1 MNEFEK
7 LGLNDKLVAAI
18 TKMGY
23 ETPTPIQAL
32 VIPHVLEN
40 PGDVVALAQ
49 TGTGKTAAFGL
60 PLLQMLKPGNH
71 GVQALILSP
80 TRELCVQIA
89 ENMQSFLPKGEN
101 INIVAVYGG
110 TSITNQIRDI
120 KRGADVIVATPGRL
134 MDLIERKKVELGNVS
149 IAVLD
154 EADEMLNMGFRDDI
168 EHILG
173 FTPEEKF
180 VWLFSATFS
189 SDIRKIANKYMRQPT
204 ELAASQSNSVNENID
219 HSYMVVEERHR
230 FEALK
235 RIVDFTPDIFGLI
248 FCRTKLDTQEVAERM
263 MKEGYVADSLHGDLS
278 QQQRDRVMAKF
289 RNRTLNMLVATDV
302 AARGIDVDDITHV
315 IHYNMPDDI
324 EYYTHRSGRTGRQGK
339 KGTSILIASPRD
351 LGRVTSLERMLK
363 TRFTKIP
370 VPSGIEVC
378 EQQLLLQIEKV
389 VNVEVQEEQIAPYWS
404 KVYASLEGF
413 DKEEIIKKFASVEFN
428 RFLEYYKDAPDLNRK
443 ERDRDRDRSR
453 SGSDSRDTFS
463 RRSDSG
469 QRSERGDRGD
479 RGERREKGEA
489 LYFNIGKNDR
499 FDIGKMVGLLCNKG
513 QIENRFLGKI
523 ELKDEYCLV
532 EVDPKYTHQLL
543 ERFSNL
549 KVNGKQIHAKLTEEG
564 IQTQNTPAKKHR
576 KFSEVRSG
584 KPDFKKKFKKPASRY

>member
-7 LGLNDKLVAAI
+7 LGLAPLLVESI

-32 VIPHVLEN
+32 VIPHVLGN

-60 PLLQMLKPGNH
+60 PLIQQLNPSNKT
-71 GVQALILSP
+71 VQALILSP

-89 ENMQSFLPKGEN
+89 ENMQNFLPKGERYN
-101 INIVAVYGG
+101 VVAVYGG
-110 TSITNQIRDI
+110 TSIVNQMREI
-120 KRGADVIVATPGRL
+120 KRGADIIVATPGRL
-134 MDLIERKKVELGNVS
+134 MDLIERKTVDLSTIRFV
-149 IAVLD
+149 VLD

-173 FTPEEKF
+173 FTPDEKF

-189 SDIRKIANKYMRQPT
+189 HDIRKIASKYMNKPT
-204 ELAASQSNSVNENID
+204 ELAASAPNSINENID
-219 HSYMVVEERHR
+219 HTYMVVEERHR

-248 FCRTKLDTQEVAERM
+248 FCRTKLDAQEVAERM

-289 RNRTLNMLVATDV
+289 RNKTLKLLVATDV

-315 IHYNMPDDI
+315 IHYNQPDDI

-351 LGRVTSLERMLK
+351 LGRITSLERFLK
-363 TRFTKIP
+363 TRFRKMP
-370 VPSGIEVC
+370 VPTGIEVC
-378 EQQLLLQIEKV
+378 EQQLMLLIDKV

-404 KVYASLEGF
+404 KVYSSLENL

-428 RFLEYYKDAPDLNRK
+428 RFLEYYKDAQDLNRK
-443 ERDRDRDRSR
+443 DRDRERER
-453 SGSDSRDTFS
+453 SGVGSE
-463 RRSDSG
+463 RRSPG
-469 QRSERGDRGD
+469 AIRSESGSRGG
-479 RGERREKGEA
+479 GREKGET
-489 LYFNIGKNDR
+489 LYFNIGKKDN

-513 QIENRFLGKI
+513 QVENRFLGKI
-523 ELKDEYCLV
+523 ELRDESCIV
-532 EVDPKYTHQLL
+532 EVDHKYTHQLL
-543 ERFSNL
+543 EKFSTL
-549 KVNGKQIHAKLTEEG
+549 KVNGKQIVARLTEEG
-564 IQTQNTPAKKHR
+564 INSQFSPSKKHR
-576 KFSEVRSG
+576 NFSEVKNGGR
-584 KPDFKKKFKKPASRY
+584 PDFKKKFKKPAGRY